1 MHYLTW
7 FSFFGFLLIS
17 WFGVQHVGH
26 EPVTTRGLVALAV
39 FIVVAVLFLLLV
51 FHGG

>member
-7 FSFFGFLLIS
+7 FSFFGFLLTS

-26 EPVTTRGLVALAV
+26 DPVTTRGLVAAGV
-39 FIVVAVLFLLLV
+39 FIVAVVLFLLLV
-51 FHGG
+51 FRG